1 MKHVL
6 AVSAGLAAMVSA
18 ANVLFEEDFTNYRDH
33 APGTAV
39 TEELS
44 VSNDPIHRRRGSVGG
59 AVTRDTMLFLKDK
72 ALPAGNAFD
81 VLCTFELAE
90 TNSSFEAVFAGADGK
105 SLAVPFAGSS
115 GWQRAAL
122 KAADGKLVLWL
133 TEKNRFAAVKTIPL
147 ASELKSVNFRFKA
160 GGKVSLTGLVI
171 RTPEP
176 LPDTSAWNQYP
187 AKASVTQP
195 LGKSLVS
202 DGKPLDLSGRSYSFV
217 PGTTGVVGTVSVTWD
232 SGTVQK
238 FPVTVG
244 DQLFGSPIASYA
256 MPQLGLKPKEQWRGK
271 DSVIDFGARGA
282 LARLYVRPALKNFA
296 NYRFLCEKGVD
307 VVRDWETLPPAS
319 KHVTTVEMRMEGADV
334 LGRPCQFWVDGSFAG
349 TVAPGRNDKASK
361 KAVKAELTLNAGI
374 AYRVNAVGDPD
385 DLQLWAR
392 PKAKAFAGATLKGEV
407 RGCAKPLDSAD
418 VGLAHYAQGGFSM
431 GCDGYTMRTPFDGY
445 PGEVHFRVPAAPYA
459 KAEIL
464 FALDDAAGK
473 VPYLVTRLAH
483 YSMRFGT
490 GCTEIEDAVL
500 DLRGG
505 IPAGVT
511 KVGSVVRG
519 GKDYPLYRAEIEL
532 PIGRCLD
539 FAAGDFID
547 VEFAGP
553 MEENLQQTDNR
564 QKPREDVSSALTL
577 FGVKLVKLN
586 VLPEL
591 VQASP
596 GNVFTEDEKTKT
608 TSVKLTALVD
618 GAKGVLRFG
627 DEARAYSFAK
637 AGEVVTNVF
646 DFSDAKVGWYQV
658 PVVIECGAPGG
669 RALPLRI
676 QHDLVYCVTP
686 EAGRDATAEESPFGT
701 WWFSVHGSPGDP
713 ALGGPIVQKAGI
725 RKISW
730 NRELKAADFKKYDCT
745 SAGFI
750 YAPKL
755 GQFDEATGKFKP
767 GRLKKDGKTVEVD
780 GEELVVAAMKAEAAK
795 KPFVDHIMV
804 WHESAPRCGIPEE
817 IIGLAAPTNDVARE
831 KKLAAYV
838 NEVGRICR
846 KHFPN
851 LKLQFGNSNAGIG
864 APTVPMR
871 GGANPDYYDLLGME
885 IPSQTITPERLH
897 DFGFLGQNVTKAA
910 AKKLSGRDIPSG
922 GCYEF
927 IYRAERDLGADS
939 EETQAE
945 FHARDLLISL
955 MNSYTL
961 TAPGVL
967 FDCRNAYCNTIW
979 GVGGIVHR
987 SPYVYPKKSYLAYAV
1002 LTKVMDGVK
1011 FVREIP
1017 TGSTTVYAA
1026 EFLRKDGRYATAFW
1040 CARGEADLVCDMS
1053 GELWTM
1059 YGRRTSVGGWFSD
1072 AELTCSGAPVYV
1084 ISKNPC
1090 KSVAIAARRFPAD
1103 AALAAAGKPVA
1114 EFSAADVTVAPDPEM
1129 ESQHHDFLPILKPG
1143 VFTAKDVVDPEEGKC
1158 LELTLD
1164 TGAKTVSPVTEFIT
1178 EYTTVRFRK
1187 PVEVPGVA
1195 GLLGLRVKGNS
1206 NWGQLRFEIEDSKG
1220 EVFKGLSTGRG
1231 WGCDIFDW
1239 PGYLA
1244 LSFDGWGDVYQY
1256 TDRNDYGLIIS
1267 PGPRDEQWVSSTG
1280 GDKQITWPVKLRA
1293 VTVCVNRYKP
1303 TILGFEKTEMPK
1315 ILLKRAWSVPASV
1328 AHKKL

>member
-81 VLCTFELAE
+81 VLCAFELAE

-105 SLAVPFAGSS
+105 SLAVPFSGSS

-271 DSVIDFGARGA
+271 DAVIDFGANGA
-282 LARLYVRPALKNFA
+282 LARLFVRPALKNFA
-296 NYRFLCEKGVD
+296 SYRTVCDKGMDIVREWEK
-307 VVRDWETLPPAS
+307 LPPAS
-319 KHVTTVEMRMEGADV
+319 KHVTTVEMRETADAG
-334 LGRPCQFWVDGSFAG
+334 LAQFWVDGSYAATAVPARG
-349 TVAPGRNDKASK
+349 DKAATK
-361 KAVKAELTLNAGI
+361 VVKAELTLNKGV
-374 AYRVNAVGDPD
+374 AYRVNEAARESADRTVE
-385 DLQLWAR
+385 LQLWAR
-392 PKAKAFAGATLKGEV
+392 PKAKAFAGAKGSV
-407 RGCAKPLDSAD
+407 AGGAKPLDSAD
-418 VGLAHYAQGGFSM
+418 VGLAHYAQCGFSLDA
-431 GCDGYTMRTPFDGY
+431 DGYTMRTPLDGY

-464 FALDDAAGK
+464 FCLDDAADK
-473 VPYLVTRLAH
+473 VPYLVTRFAH

-505 IPAGVT
+505 MPAGVT

-519 GKDYPLYRAEIEL
+519 GKDYPVYRAEIEL

-553 MEENLQQTDNR
+553 MEENLQQADNT
-564 QKPREDVSSALTL
+564 QKPREDVSSAFNL
-577 FGVKLVKLN
+577 FGVKLHKLN

-591 VQASP
+591 VQDSP
-596 GNVFTEDEKTKT
+596 GNVFTVDEKEKN

-627 DEARAYSFAK
+627 DEERAYSLAK
-637 AGEVVTNVF
+637 AGDVVTNTF
-646 DFSDAKVGWYQV
+646 DFSDAEVGWYET
-658 PVVIECGAPGG
+658 PVVIDDGTA
-669 RALPLRI
+669 RVR
-676 QHDLVYCVTP
+676 HDLVYCVTP

-713 ALGGPIVQKAGI
+713 AIGGPIVRKAGI

-730 NRELKAADFKKYDCT
+730 NRALKAEDFRKYDCT

-755 GQFDEATGKFKP
+755 GQFDEKTGKFKP
-767 GRLKKDGKTVEVD
+767 GKVKRDGKMIEVD
-780 GEELVVAAMKAEAAK
+780 GEELAVANMKAEIVR

-804 WHESAPRCGIPEE
+804 WHESAPQCGIPEE
-817 IIGLAAPTNDVARE
+817 ILGLAAPTNDVARE
-831 KKLAAYV
+831 KKLAAYL

-851 LKLQFGNSNAGIG
+851 LKIQIGNSNAGIG
-864 APTVPMR
+864 APTVPLR
-871 GGANPDYYDLLGME
+871 GGAKAEYIDVLGME
-885 IPSQTITPERLH
+885 IPSQTIAPERPH

-927 IYRAERDLGADS
+927 IYRAERDLGTDG
-939 EETQAE
+939 EDVQAR

-955 MNSYTL
+955 MNDYTL
-961 TAPGVL
+961 TAPGIL
-967 FDCRNAYCNTIW
+967 FDCRNAYCNTLW
-979 GVGGIVHR
+979 GVGGILHR

-1002 LTKVMDGVK
+1002 MTKVMDGVK

-1040 CARGEADLVCDMS
+1040 CARGEADLVCDMK

-1059 YGRRTSVGGWFSD
+1059 YGRRMSVGGWFSD
-1072 AELTCSGAPVYV
+1072 AEFTCSGAPVYV
-1084 ISKNPC
+1084 ISSKPC

-1103 AALAAAGKPVA
+1103 AALAAKGKSVA
-1114 EFSAADVTVAPDPEM
+1114 EFSAANVTVAPDPEV
-1129 ESQHHDFLPILKPG
+1129 ESKHHDFLPYLKPG
-1143 VFTAKDVVDPEEGKC
+1143 VFTAKDVVDPEEGAC

-1164 TGAKTVSPVTEFIT
+1164 TAAKTAQPVTEFVT
-1178 EYTTVRFRK
+1178 EYTTVRLRK
-1187 PVEVPGVA
+1187 PVEIPGVTA
-1195 GLLGLRVKGNS
+1195 LLGLRVKGDS
-1206 NWGQLRFEIEDSKG
+1206 NWGQVRFEIEDAKG
-1220 EVFKGLSTGRG
+1220 EIFKGLSTGRS
-1231 WGCDIFDW
+1231 WGCDVYDW
-1239 PGYLA
+1239 PGYTA

-1256 TDRNDYGLIIS
+1256 TDRNDFNLIIS

-1280 GDKQITWPVKLRA
+1280 GDKKIDFPVKLRA

-1315 ILLKRAWSVPASV
+1315 ILLKRAWSVPAKASR
-1328 AHKKL
+1328 